1 MTPRRTV
8 PSAAILVLLAAVAL
22 AGCGGTDEDAATG
35 FEQLGLSPDDGRLAP
50 LDCPATL
57 EGDPD
62 AVCALV
68 SMPTDHGQPD
78 GDELQIAIAALPA
91 FGDDAGAPMVYLEG
105 GPGFGAM
112 ASGDD
117 WIDGN
122 LAELRDGRVVVLV
135 DQRGTGYGEPFLGC
149 PEVEEQLDEFADEVD
164 AIEACVDRLGDDG
177 VDLDDYSSAANAA
190 DIAELRAV
198 LGVEEW
204 DVMGSSYGTRL
215 ALTLARDDPSG
226 IGALAL
232 DGLFP
237 PEADGAGPVGARET
251 GGFALDAFVER
262 CESDPDCVDTVGDPR
277 GAVVDAIDC
286 AESDDEQLGVDG
298 TLVVNT
304 MIDLLPDPTLPELIA
319 TTADCGSGALDEL
332 AATSEETALARIQDE
347 PGDDEARE
355 GDSLAMALAINCAEE
370 QALAPAG
377 PGRGLDWPDEVV
389 AVVDRIGEPDPSCD
403 VVDVPDAP
411 ALEADPVTAEIPTLV
426 LNGTLDAVTP
436 PSWARRAADA
446 LAEVQVVFVPGL
458 GHDAV
463 TDPCSVSI
471 VAAFLAD
478 PAAQVDTS
486 CLDDL
491 DPTGS

>member
-22 AGCGGTDEDAATG
+22 AGCGGTDEDAAAG

-68 SMPTDHGQPD
+68 TMPTDHGQPD

-112 ASGDD
+112 ASADD

-226 IGALAL
+226 IRALAL

-332 AATSEETALARIQDE
+332 AASSEETAFARTS
-347 PGDDEARE
+347 GRARRRRGPWE
-355 GDSLAMALAINCAEE
+355 TAWRWRSRSTAPRSRPSRPP
-370 QALAPAG
+370 APAG
-377 PGRGLDWPDEVV
+377 RSTGPTRWWRSSTGSVSPTRRATWSTCPTH
-389 AVVDRIGEPDPSCD
+389 RRSRPIRSPRRSRPSCST
-403 VVDVPDAP
+403 AP
-411 ALEADPVTAEIPTLV
+411 STQSP
-426 LNGTLDAVTP
+426 
-436 PSWARRAADA
+436 RRAG
-446 LAEVQVVFVPGL
+446 PG
-458 GHDAV
+458 APP
-463 TDPCSVSI
+463 TRSPRCRSCS
-471 VAAFLAD
+471 F
-478 PAAQVDTS
+478 P
-486 CLDDL
+486 
-491 DPTGS
+491 GSATTR